1 MYLVCCLYT
10 CAQCQ
15 SITYVWEIL
24 EFLICIKNPL
34 VSTEHVYIINEIF
47 KNTSLINVYFNLF
60 TFKKWGSHNLSV
72 RAPEI
77 KGVSELFASDPY
89 WYGYQYDTNMKTYE
103 EMFFLL

>member
-60 TFKKWGSHNLSV
+60 TFKK
-72 RAPEI
+72 
-77 KGVSELFASDPY
+77 
-89 WYGYQYDTNMKTYE
+89 
-103 EMFFLL
+103 